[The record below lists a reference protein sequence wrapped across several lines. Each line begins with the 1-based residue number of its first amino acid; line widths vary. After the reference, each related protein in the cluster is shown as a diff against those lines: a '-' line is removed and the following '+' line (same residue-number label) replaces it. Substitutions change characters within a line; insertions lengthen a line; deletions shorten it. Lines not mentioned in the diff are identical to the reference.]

1 LSFGNLLFKAAVPKI
16 KKSLILSKSLL
27 NLLFQQK
34 NKNMSLLSDKFQ
46 GQVAL
51 VTGASSGIGKATAIL
66 FAQHGAK
73 VVVVNRTPEAGQAVV
88 QQIKGFGGEAIH
100 VTCNVAVKAEV
111 ERMVNT
117 AVDTYGRLDM
127 AYNNAG
133 HSVIKS
139 MVDIEES
146 EWDDIV
152 DITLKG
158 TWLCMKYQ
166 ILQMLKQGKGSIVN
180 CGSAA
185 AVLAV
190 NSIAPYTA
198 AKHGVVGL
206 TKNAAIEFVGRGIRV
221 NIVNPGAIQTPMLDE
236 FTQRNTDVINYLA
249 TRQAIGRIG
258 EPEEVARAVVW
269 LASDEAS
276 FINGAVV
283 AADGGWTAH

>member
-1 LSFGNLLFKAAVPKI
+1 
-16 KKSLILSKSLL
+16 
-27 NLLFQQK
+27 
-34 NKNMSLLSDKFQ
+34 MMLSDKFS

-73 VVVVNRTPEAGQAVV
+73 VVVVNRTPEAGLAVV
-88 QQIKGFGGEAIH
+88 KEIEAFGGEAIQ
-100 VTCNVAVKAEV
+100 VTCDVASRADV

-117 AVDTYGRLDM
+117 TVDTYGRLDM

-139 MVDIEES
+139 MIDIEED
-146 EWDDIV
+146 EWDAIL

-158 TWLCMKYQ
+158 TWLCMKYE
-166 ILQMLKQGKGSIVN
+166 IIQMLKQGKGSIVN

-236 FTQRNTDVINYLA
+236 FTGKDAAIINYLA

-258 EPEEVARAVVW
+258 LPEEVAQAVVW
-269 LASDEAS
+269 LASDDAS

>member
-1 LSFGNLLFKAAVPKI
+1 
-16 KKSLILSKSLL
+16 
-27 NLLFQQK
+27 
-34 NKNMSLLSDKFQ
+34 MSLLSDKFQ

-73 VVVVNRTPEAGQAVV
+73 VVVANRTPEAGQAVV
-88 QQIKGFGGEAIH
+88 KEINGFGGEAIH
-100 VTCNVAVKAEV
+100 VACNVAVKAEV

-158 TWLCMKYQ
+158 TWLCMKYE
-166 ILQMLKQGKGSIVN
+166 IIQMLKQGKGAVVN

-185 AVLAV
+185 GVIAV

-206 TKNAAIEFVGRGIRV
+206 TKNAAIEFVGRGVRV

-236 FTQRNTDVINYLA
+236 FTQRNADVINYLA

-258 EPEEVARAVVW
+258 QPEEVARAVVW

>member
-1 LSFGNLLFKAAVPKI
+1 
-16 KKSLILSKSLL
+16 
-27 NLLFQQK
+27 
-34 NKNMSLLSDKFQ
+34 MSLLSDKFQ